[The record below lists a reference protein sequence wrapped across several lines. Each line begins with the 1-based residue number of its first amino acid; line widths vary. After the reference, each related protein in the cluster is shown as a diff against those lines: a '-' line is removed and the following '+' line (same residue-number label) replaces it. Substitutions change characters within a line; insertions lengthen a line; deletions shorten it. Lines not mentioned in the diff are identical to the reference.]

1 MSNIVLDFDDF
12 CEDGNSMD
20 YLFRLRARFPKFK
33 VTLFTIPAKCSPE
46 FLKAVKEVPWIQMAL
61 HGHEHLPVEC
71 ESWKQHEA
79 RTFLLHDYEA
89 GGVFPFVRGFKA
101 PQWRMSQGT
110 INACK
115 ELGFWVAN
123 NAEAASNPNN
133 CDYAGSDQYFANGSE
148 ITPGSHYG
156 KYQREHGHINCLVT
170 NNDIR
175 QYWHYL
181 LNRIP
186 SDATF
191 HFVDDVM
198 QEYYPNRVTG
208 VGAQL

>member
-1 MSNIVLDFDDF
+1 MSTKIILDFDDF
-12 CEDGNSMD
+12 REDENSLD

-33 VTLFTIPAKCSPE
+33 VTLFTIPAKCSTE
-46 FLKAVKEVPWIQMAL
+46 FLKAVKEIPWIQMAL

-89 GGVFPFVRGFKA
+89 GGLFPFVRGFKA
-101 PQWRMSQGT
+101 PQWRMSQPT
-110 INACK
+110 LD
-115 ELGFWVAN
+115 ELKAQGFWVAN
-123 NAEAASNPNN
+123 NADPASNPNN
-133 CDYAGSDQYFANGSE
+133 CNYDGIPQYIANGSL
-148 ITPGSHYG
+148 IAPGIQYG
-156 KYQREHGHINCLVT
+156 NYQREHGHIGCLVT

-186 SDATF
+186 SDAEF
-191 HFVDDVM
+191 CFIDDVM
-198 QEYYPNRVTG
+198 KEIYGDRIK
-208 VGAQL
+208 A